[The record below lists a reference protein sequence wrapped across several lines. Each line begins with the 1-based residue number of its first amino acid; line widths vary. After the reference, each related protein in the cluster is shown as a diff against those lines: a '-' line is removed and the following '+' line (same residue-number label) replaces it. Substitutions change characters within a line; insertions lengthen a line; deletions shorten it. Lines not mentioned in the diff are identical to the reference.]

1 MNCCKRWVQSLN
13 IQNLTNDVQLLI
25 LCLSYYI
32 TTVPSKNLQ
41 PLTHSHFFF
50 FFFMFKRRSFGY
62 YNLDTKSGV
71 AGSSAGLVT
80 SVVQAQVAPPSASCN
95 VVLSPPPPSEVIS
108 TIQTTAAAVSST
120 TVGSVG
126 GSSVSGM
133 VATSSANLTTV
144 VHNQRYEIKSPP

>member
-1 MNCCKRWVQSLN
+1 M
-13 IQNLTNDVQLLI
+13 
-25 LCLSYYI
+25 
-32 TTVPSKNLQ
+32 
-41 PLTHSHFFF
+41 
-50 FFFMFKRRSFGY
+50 
-62 YNLDTKSGV
+62 
-71 AGSSAGLVT
+71 
-80 SVVQAQVAPPSASCN
+80 APPSASCN

-126 GSSVSGM
+126 SGM